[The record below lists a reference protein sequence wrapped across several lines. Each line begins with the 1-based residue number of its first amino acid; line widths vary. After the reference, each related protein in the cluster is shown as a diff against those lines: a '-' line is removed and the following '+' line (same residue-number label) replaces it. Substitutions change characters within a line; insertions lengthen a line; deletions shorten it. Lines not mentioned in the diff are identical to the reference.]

1 MPWLCHRAL
10 RAPSRPLRGLK
21 TTHVAVSSPVGA
33 SRRVARGYHPR
44 AGLGIDLRRSIRT
57 AILGALPSRI
67 RRGSAAPYHSLH
79 YHLVWRTQGSQ
90 PIIVGLKR
98 NRLLELIAQKTYW
111 LGCHLH
117 AVNAVVNAV
126 ADHVH
131 LLVGIPPKLSVAQV
145 VGQIKASASTRINR
159 EFPEEVFR
167 WQAEYA
173 AFTVSVQALPQHVA
187 YVQRQVE
194 HHEQG
199 DVITAYEPA

>member
-1 MPWLCHRAL
+1 
-10 RAPSRPLRGLK
+10 
-21 TTHVAVSSPVGA
+21 V
-33 SRRVARGYHPR
+33 
-44 AGLGIDLRRSIRT
+44 
-57 AILGALPSRI
+57 
-67 RRGSAAPYHSLH
+67 PYHSLH

-90 PIIVGLKR
+90 PTIVGPKR
-98 NRLLELIAQKTYW
+98 NRLLEMITQKAFW

-117 AVNAVVNAV
+117 AVNAV

-159 EFPEEVFR
+159 EFPDEMFR

-173 AFTVSVQALPQHVA
+173 AFTVSARALPQHIA

-199 DVITAYEPA
+199 DFIAAYEPGDPVSRS